1 MARCRRQ
8 ADRDATGI
16 VGSERGVLTN
26 QLKDNPHWWV
36 LLDVEKASLEHAQPL
51 LQAFDEGWMTDG
63 RGKRVI

>member
-1 MARCRRQ
+1 
-8 ADRDATGI
+8 
-16 VGSERGVLTN
+16 VLTN